1 MKRQQRLW
9 TALFLALPLTV
20 YLIIVILPLL
30 ASFWYSLTDWK
41 FGSEPV
47 FIGLDNYARLI
58 ADRNFHTSLKN
69 TLVWMLAALVLPT
82 GGGLV
87 LALLLNERVRGARVF
102 KSLFYLPITISMIV
116 IAQTWE
122 WIYQP
127 RWGLLNNLL
136 EGLHEQWLAW
146 GEPLG
151 IQIPDLSN
159 AWLGDQQT
167 VLAAIIFAWSWQQ
180 VGMSMVIF
188 LAGLTSLPDELL
200 EAAQIDGASYLQSLR
215 RIVIPLLLPS
225 SVVVIALAVI
235 NSLRSFDI
243 VWVINRGGPVY
254 ASTTLAVHMYRETFR
269 SLRAGYGSAISVVL
283 FLVAAVIIVIYFRRV
298 RRLEQMYD

>member
-1 MKRQQRLW
+1 MKNQRLLW
-9 TALFLALPLTV
+9 TALFLSLPLSI
-20 YLIIVILPLL
+20 YLVVVVLPLIS
-30 ASFWYSLTDWK
+30 SFWYSLTDWQ
-41 FGSEPV
+41 FGQEV
-47 FIGLDNYARLI
+47 NFIGLANFERLLR
-58 ADRNFHTSLKN
+58 DVNFHTSVRN
-69 TLVWMLAALVLPT
+69 TLVWMVAALILPT
-82 GGGLV
+82 GGGLL
-87 LALLLNERVRGARVF
+87 LALLLHERVRFANGF

-127 RWGLLNNLL
+127 RWGLLNELL
-136 EGLHEQWLAW
+136 EWVGLDEWT
-146 GEPLG
+146 
-151 IQIPDLSN
+151 N

-188 LAGLTSLPDELL
+188 LAGLTSVPKELV
-200 EAAQIDGASYLQSLR
+200 EAAQIDGASYLQTLR
-215 RIVIPLLLPS
+215 RVVIPLLLPS
-225 SVVVIALAVI
+225 SVVVIALAII

-269 SLRAGYGSAISVVL
+269 TLRAGYGSAISVVL
-283 FLVAAVIIVIYFRRV
+283 FAIAMVIIVLYFSRI
-298 RRLEQMYD
+298 RRLEHLYD

>member
-9 TALFLALPLTV
+9 TILFLALPLGV

-41 FGSEPV
+41 FGSEPL
-47 FIGLDNYARLI
+47 FIGLDNYQRLI
-58 ADRNFHTSLKN
+58 ADKNFHTSLKN
-69 TLVWMLAALVLPT
+69 TVVWMLAALVLPT
-82 GGGLV
+82 GGGLL

-102 KSLFYLPITISMIV
+102 KSLFYLPITISKIV

-151 IQIPDLSN
+151 IQIPDWSN

-188 LAGLTSLPDELL
+188 LAGLTSLPDELM

-243 VWVINRGGPVY
+243 VWVINKGGPVY

-283 FLVAAVIIVIYFRRV
+283 FIVAAVIIVIYFRRV